1 MEFKDS
7 TQIEEYMWEGFRSA
21 ESVGLSKSRQ
31 SANDVNV
38 EEEVQR
44 VIDDVEKSEDVK
56 EQSSRLY
63 RFNDDH
69 IKEQKISFKFLHC
82 CLITY
87 SIFPNQRLE
96 TEILCVKKI
105 LK

>member
-7 TQIEEYMWEGFRSA
+7 TQIEEYIWKGFRNA

-44 VIDDVEKSEDVK
+44 DFVNEETSEDVK
-56 EQSSRLY
+56 EQG
-63 RFNDDH
+63 
-69 IKEQKISFKFLHC
+69 
-82 CLITY
+82 
-87 SIFPNQRLE
+87 
-96 TEILCVKKI
+96 
-105 LK
+105 